1 MQITGRVFP
10 RELAPESSKG
20 GYTSSQHLLPAAEAH
35 ERHAEVRPMKWKQMA
50 DEILERDYGI
60 RPDRAY
66 RTAQVLQ
73 NPEEEQL

>member
-1 MQITGRVFP
+1 
-10 RELAPESSKG
+10 
-20 GYTSSQHLLPAAEAH
+20 
-35 ERHAEVRPMKWKQMA
+35 MKWKQMA